1 MNKPH
6 PLKPW
11 ADRKGGRMELARRAG
26 VAWHVID
33 EIIAGRR
40 TPRADL
46 AKRISAATDGS
57 VSAARL
63 MGLDDAGHE
72 ESVQPTTPAVESAT

>member
-1 MNKPH
+1 
-6 PLKPW
+6 
-11 ADRKGGRMELARRAG
+11 MELARRAG

-33 EIIAGRR
+33 EIVSGRR

-46 AKRISAATDGS
+46 AKRISAATDGK

-63 MGLDDAGHE
+63 MGLDEHDQ
-72 ESVQPTTPAVESAT
+72 SVQRASASGESAS

>member
-1 MNKPH
+1 
-6 PLKPW
+6 
-11 ADRKGGRMELARRAG
+11 MELARRAG

-33 EIIAGRR
+33 EIISGRR

-46 AKRISAATDGS
+46 AKRISAATDGR

-63 MGLDDAGHE
+63 MGLEDAAHDQ
-72 ESVQPTTPAVESAT
+72 SMTPPAPPAESAS